1 MPLGIS
7 ADCDMHWQTAQSLP
21 HCGGVP
27 AAEWL
32 AHTCLSVVIVL
43 VCELKGK
50 AIFRLNISHR
60 LWIVCKDDQPGWF
73 FGFAHPSVPPWLGVY
88 GKSRKVSLGNTM

>member
-1 MPLGIS
+1 MASRESPVGPSFSESAVLGYRHPVPLGIS
-7 ADCDMHWQTAQSLP
+7 ADCDMHWQTAQSLA

-50 AIFRLNISHR
+50 AIFRLTISHR
-60 LWIVCKDDQPGWF
+60 L
-73 FGFAHPSVPPWLGVY
+73 
-88 GKSRKVSLGNTM
+88 